1 MGKYSETKEKDVKK
15 KKKRHIGRKIFLLIL
30 IICVILGIR
39 LAKKINDLD
48 GNWLAALLGHNEQ
61 TLKNLDTLQV
71 LVMGESTGMSDTI
84 IVCSYN
90 PKTGNASMLSI
101 PRDTYVENGNYKY
114 SAQNKINYLYNGG
127 QTPEK
132 TLEAVNEITGLD
144 IKYYVLVD
152 TAALRKLVDLIGGV
166 EFEVPDDMDYD
177 DYTQDLHIYLKK
189 GLQTLTGEQA
199 EGVARFRHNNDGS
212 SYSYEYGN
220 EDYGR
225 MRTQRSLI
233 VAVAKQTIKL
243 KNVKEIGNMIN
254 IMKEDIKTNMDISS
268 LIDYVPYAVN
278 MDFDAIQTAQ
288 LPGESQLKYGG
299 WFFFHDEEETLEIVD
314 ELFNEKEEEIA
325 TTEENV
331 IE

>member
-1 MGKYSETKEKDVKK
+1 MGKHSATKEKNVKN
-15 KKKRHIGRKIFLLIL
+15 KKKRHIGRKIFLIILIL
-30 IICVILGIR
+30 CVILGIR
-39 LAKKINDLD
+39 FAKKIKDLD

-90 PKTGNASMLSI
+90 PKTQKASMLSI
-101 PRDTYVENGNYKY
+101 PRDTYVTNGNYKY
-114 SAQNKINYLYNGG
+114 SAQNKINYLYNSGKN
-127 QTPEK
+127 PEK
-132 TLEAVNEITGLD
+132 TLAAVNEITGLN

-152 TAALRKLVDLIGGV
+152 TEALRKLVDLIGGV
-166 EFEVPDDMDYD
+166 EFYVPDNMNYD
-177 DYTQDLHIYLKK
+177 DPTQNLHIHLEK

-225 MRTQRSLI
+225 MRTQRDLI

-254 IMKEDIKTNMDISS
+254 IMKEDIKTNMDITS

-278 MDFDAIQTAQ
+278 INFEAIQTAQ
-288 LPGESQLKYGG
+288 LPGESKLKYGG
-299 WFFFHDEEETLEIVD
+299 WFFFHDEEEALKIVD
-314 ELFNEKEEEIA
+314 ELFNEKPEETA

-331 IE
+331 TK

>member
-1 MGKYSETKEKDVKK
+1 MGKHSETKEKDVKK
-15 KKKRHIGRKIFLLIL
+15 KKKRHIGRKIFLVIL

-39 LAKKINDLD
+39 FAKKINDLD

-127 QTPEK
+127 KNPEK
-132 TLEAVNEITGLD
+132 TLEAVNEITGLN

-166 EFEVPDDMDYD
+166 EFDVPNDMDYD
-177 DYTQDLHIYLKK
+177 DYTQDLHIHLKK

>member
-1 MGKYSETKEKDVKK
+1 MGKHSETKEKDVKK

-39 LAKKINDLD
+39 FAKKINDLD

-166 EFEVPDDMDYD
+166 EFYVPDDMNYD
-177 DYTQDLHIYLKK
+177 DNGQNLHIDLKE
-189 GLQTLTGEQA
+189 GLQILTGEQA

-225 MRTQRSLI
+225 MRTQRDLI
-233 VAVAKQTIKL
+233 IAIFKQTIKL
-243 KNVKEIGNMIN
+243 KNVKEIGNIIN

>member
-1 MGKYSETKEKDVKK
+1 MGKHSETKEKDVKK

-39 LAKKINDLD
+39 FAKKINDLD

-177 DYTQDLHIYLKK
+177 DYTQDLHIHLKK

-288 LPGESQLKYGG
+288 LPGESKLKYGG

>member
-1 MGKYSETKEKDVKK
+1 MGKHSETKEKEVKK
-15 KKKRHIGRKIFLLIL
+15 KKKRHIGRKIFLIILIL
-30 IICVILGIR
+30 CVILGIR
-39 LAKKINDLD
+39 FAKKIKDLD
-48 GNWLAALLGHNEQ
+48 GNWLAALLGHDEQ
-61 TLKNLDTLQV
+61 TLKDLDTLQI

-132 TLEAVNEITGLD
+132 TLAAVNEITGLN

-152 TAALRKLVDLIGGV
+152 TEALRKLVDLIEGV
-166 EFEVPDDMDYD
+166 EFYVPDNMNYD
-177 DYTQDLHIYLKK
+177 DPTQNLHIHLEK

-225 MRTQRSLI
+225 MRTQRDLI

-254 IMKEDIKTNMDISS
+254 IMKEDIKTNMDITS

-278 MDFDAIQTAQ
+278 MNFEAIQTAQ
-288 LPGESQLKYGG
+288 LPGESKLKYGG
-299 WFFFHDEEETLEIVD
+299 WFFFHDEEEALKIVD
-314 ELFNEKEEEIA
+314 ELFNEKPEETA

-331 IE
+331 VK